1 LQQPFLFIIFY
12 TAMQAR
18 CIFLFAATVLAAHAL
33 LFNTRAAAQT
43 LLTTPQQSSTTA
55 SSAAPQTTQERQIA
69 FNIEETLFVITAEL
83 EEQLNLFPEY
93 PGLVEA
99 RLFQK
104 VTQPQ
109 AARSAQVQD
118 SSFVLEI
125 SQSLF
130 GRSERTRLT
139 LAAAQVQDLRARVS
153 AALATMPTQDPELS
167 LSDWQKTF
175 TALNT
180 GLIGL
185 GYGLFADASNVSVSR
200 PASSI
205 GAATLLTPLAFA
217 GGTIWATSQPW
228 FSLASL
234 PMLNNGV
241 IMGFLHGAS
250 LSLMVAEPRNGV
262 LATQTAVLSGI
273 VGSVA
278 ESAFGMI
285 AAKNAGLNFG
295 ETTLLTSC
303 GASGFGVGVLGS
315 ALAGAFGSSF
325 DGVRLGLGAS
335 LAASA
340 GGYVLGNALRYG
352 QHIANG
358 DGLVMTAPVQV
369 ATLLPFSVLLTNA
382 RNSTSEDL
390 RTTGWLTL
398 ATHVGGY
405 ALGSALITNKDF
417 SLEQGR
423 AINQLMGLGA
433 LPGLALLVASQNSEI
448 GNAAPLIAVLGSAI
462 GFGIGYTQ
470 QAAQAQRQAAER
482 NQRLDAPT
490 LFPSRSGLTPALH
503 DEFALWQ
510 REAEDTPLT
519 RWLTRAAERTDV
531 QFSPLGLVG
540 VVSPALVPAGMSL
553 PLVQIR
559 HTFDTPTTFQEQQRS
574 LVREAE

>member
-1 LQQPFLFIIFY
+1 MHP
-12 TAMQAR
+12 R
-18 CIFLFAATVLAAHAL
+18 CIFLFVTTVLAAHFL
-33 LFNTRAAAQT
+33 LCTTHATAQT
-43 LLTTPQQSSTTA
+43 LLSVPQQPSTTA
-55 SSAAPQTTQERQIA
+55 SSLAPQATQERQIA
-69 FNIEETLFVITAEL
+69 FTIEETLFVITAEL
-83 EEQLNLFPEY
+83 ETQLNLFPEY

-104 VTQPQ
+104 VVEPEK
-109 AARSAQVQD
+109 ARSAQAQD
-118 SSFVLEI
+118 SLFVLEVV
-125 SQSLF
+125 QSLF
-130 GRSERTRLT
+130 GRSERTRVPLT
-139 LAAAQVQDLRARVS
+139 AAQMQDLRARVS

-167 LSDWQKTF
+167 LSDWEKTF

-180 GLIGL
+180 GFIGL
-185 GYGLFADASNVSVSR
+185 AYGLFADASNMSALRPVPAPSV
-200 PASSI
+200 

-241 IMGFLHGAS
+241 LMGFLHGAS
-250 LSLMVAEPRNGV
+250 IAVMLAQPQNG
-262 LATQTAVLSGI
+262 ASAMYTTVLSGI
-273 VGSVA
+273 GGSVA

-285 AAKNAGLNFG
+285 AANNAGLNFG
-295 ETTLLTSC
+295 ETTLLTAC
-303 GASGFGVGVLGS
+303 GASGFGVGVLSS
-315 ALAGAFGSSF
+315 ALAGAFSGSF
-325 DGVRLGLGAS
+325 DYIRLGFGAS

-340 GGYVLGNALRYG
+340 GGYLLGNSLRYG

-358 DGLVMTAPVQV
+358 DGLVMTAPAQI
-369 ATLLPFSVLLTNA
+369 AALLPFSVLLTNA

-405 ALGSALITNKDF
+405 ALGSALISNKDF
-417 SLEQGR
+417 SLGQGR

-448 GNAAPLIAVLGSAI
+448 TNAAPLIAVLGSAV
-462 GFGIGYTQ
+462 GFGIGYSQ
-470 QAAQAQRQAAER
+470 QAVQAQRQAAER
-482 NQRLDAPT
+482 NQRSGAPK

-503 DEFALWQ
+503 DELAEFALWQ
-510 REAEDTPLT
+510 REAEDTPFT

-540 VVSPALVPAGMSL
+540 VVSPALVPAGVSL

-559 HTFDTPTTFQEQQRS
+559 HTFGAPATSQKQ
-574 LVREAE
+574 

>member
-1 LQQPFLFIIFY
+1 MHP
-12 TAMQAR
+12 R
-18 CIFLFAATVLAAHAL
+18 CIFLFVTTVLAAHAL
-33 LFNTRAAAQT
+33 LFNTRAVAQT

-69 FNIEETLFVITAEL
+69 FTIEETLFVITAEL

-118 SSFVLEI
+118 SLFVLEI
-125 SQSLF
+125 LQSLF
-130 GRSERTRLT
+130 GRSERTRIPLT
-139 LAAAQVQDLRARVS
+139 AAQMQDLRARVS

-167 LSDWQKTF
+167 LSDWEKTF

-180 GLIGL
+180 GFIGL
-185 GYGLFADASNVSVSR
+185 AYGLFADASNTPVSR
-200 PASSI
+200 PVSSI

-241 IMGFLHGAS
+241 LMGFLHGAS
-250 LSLMVAEPRNGV
+250 IAVMLAQPQNG
-262 LATQTAVLSGI
+262 ASAMYTTVLSGI
-273 VGSVA
+273 GGSVA

-295 ETTLLTSC
+295 ETTLLTAC
-303 GASGFGVGVLGS
+303 GASGFGVGVLSS
-315 ALAGAFGSSF
+315 ALAGAFSGSF
-325 DGVRLGLGAS
+325 DYIRLGFGAS

-340 GGYVLGNALRYG
+340 GGYLLGNSLRYG

-358 DGLVMTAPVQV
+358 DGLVMTAPAQI
-369 ATLLPFSVLLTNA
+369 AALLPFSVLLTNA

-390 RTTGWLTL
+390 RTAGWLTL

-405 ALGSALITNKDF
+405 ALGSALISNKDF
-417 SLEQGR
+417 SLGQGR

-448 GNAAPLIAVLGSAI
+448 TNAAPLIAVLGSAV
-462 GFGIGYTQ
+462 GFGIGYSQ
-470 QAAQAQRQAAER
+470 QAVQAQRQAAER
-482 NQRLDAPT
+482 NQRSGAPK

-503 DEFALWQ
+503 DELAEFALWQ
-510 REAEDTPLT
+510 REAEDTPFT

-540 VVSPALVPAGMSL
+540 VVSPALVPAGVSL

-559 HTFDTPTTFQEQQRS
+559 HTFGAPATSQKQ
-574 LVREAE
+574 